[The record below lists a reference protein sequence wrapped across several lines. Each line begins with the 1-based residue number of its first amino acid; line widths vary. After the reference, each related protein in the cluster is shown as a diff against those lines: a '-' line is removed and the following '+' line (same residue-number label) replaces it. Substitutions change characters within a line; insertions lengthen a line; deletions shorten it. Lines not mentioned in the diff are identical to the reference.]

1 MFINILVIL
10 LMIIVSN
17 EVFSYICLLV
27 LGVEFLVW
35 FVKHTPT

>member
-10 LMIIVSN
+10 LMMIVNN
-17 EVFSYICLLV
+17 EVVSYACLLF
-27 LGVEFLVW
+27 LGLRFFVW